1 MIKKKIKKK
10 KTNMK
15 TVKTYEDFVKN
26 AESPAEVKE
35 AKSCISEKLAE
46 ALKECY
52 EAAKNEM
59 KAYHE
64 SENKEE
70 IAEKWCNEY
79 NKMVE
84 ECNEGLLKECEAI
97 MAPTQDVK
105 AGQA

>member
-1 MIKKKIKKK
+1 
-10 KTNMK
+10 MK

-26 AESPAEVKE
+26 AEEPVKE
-35 AKSCISEKLAE
+35 EKSCVSEKLAE

-70 IAEKWCNEY
+70 VAEKWCNEY
-79 NKMVE
+79 NKMVN
-84 ECNEGLLKECEAI
+84 ECNEALVKECEI
-97 MAPTQDVK
+97 MMGPSQEVK

>member
-1 MIKKKIKKK
+1 
-10 KTNMK
+10 MK

-26 AESPAEVKE
+26 TEEPVKE
-35 AKSCISEKLAE
+35 EKSCVSEKLAE

-79 NKMVE
+79 NNIVKE
-84 ECNEGLLKECEAI
+84 YNEALLKECEGM